1 MFYEN
6 CTLNLEVLYFTT
18 RLWLYQLKVIT
29 VKHWLELGK
38 NDYTQ
43 PKAMYELPKKPQS

>member
-6 CTLNLEVLYFTT
+6 CTLNLQVLHFTT

-29 VKHWLELGK
+29 VKNWLELGK
-38 NDYTQ
+38 NYYTQ